1 MRETY
6 CACVEGQLRP
16 LASFQRGR
24 GGLDVTS
31 IRTFTRSTTASLVG
45 GAHIIAVWSHSG
57 HPAFGASIPLHCP
70 RYVVECCRC
79 CRALL
84 LLLPLALSGLLPRP
98 ATSLPWPLPAC
109 RAAVCIAASPPCCI
123 SRLDALLIAFPR
135 TGDLPSESLLNET
148 SRVWRRDFLGRVPP
162 ARHTWTPF
170 LRHHPRV
177 WPLQLKLPE
186 PPPTTPR
193 CPPPRTVK
201 IVFRS

>member
-1 MRETY
+1 MRETS

-45 GAHIIAVWSHSG
+45 GAHYPRCLEPFGPPRFWRFHSFAL
-57 HPAFGASIPLHCP
+57 PKVRRRVLPLL
-70 RYVVECCRC
+70 
-79 CRALL
+79 RAL

-109 RAAVCIAASPPCCI
+109 RAAVCIAASPPRCI

-135 TGDLPSESLLNET
+135 TGDLSSESLLNET
-148 SRVWRRDFLGRVPP
+148 SRVWRRDF
-162 ARHTWTPF
+162 
-170 LRHHPRV
+170 
-177 WPLQLKLPE
+177 
-186 PPPTTPR
+186 
-193 CPPPRTVK
+193 
-201 IVFRS
+201 